1 MAHAGAAAGGF
12 GAGWAALMIPHG
24 IVTGMIQGSLIG
36 GYNLLL
42 SACTG
47 AAAIA
52 ALWSAALVLGQ
63 RALDRR
69 AGCRGALFGVCG
81 AGGELAALVVY
92 LIAVVEPLCAG
103 KTGFA
108 AIASNYLL
116 LCGAF
121 SLGLIACC
129 ITYAAMTFAYNWHKR
144 AGQFRALTPKEE
156 HDE

>member
-52 ALWSAALVLGQ
+52 ALWSG
-63 RALDRR
+63 
-69 AGCRGALFGVCG
+69 
-81 AGGELAALVVY
+81 
-92 LIAVVEPLCAG
+92 CAG
-103 KTGFA
+103 TGA
-108 AIASNYLL
+108 ACARQ
-116 LCGAF
+116 AR
-121 SLGLIACC
+121 GL
-129 ITYAAMTFAYNWHKR
+129 
-144 AGQFRALTPKEE
+144 
-156 HDE
+156 